1 MYKQEIAGRYVPAI
15 FFCACPSAEPVIASY
30 WKTDV

>member
-15 FFCACPSAEPVIASY
+15 FFCICPLIGPPNTSR
-30 WKTDV
+30 W